1 MNKNEVAWTF
11 LDSANIITHSEGK
24 MLTLDDLR
32 TLDIVGIYFSAHWCP
47 PCLKLTPKLAQLYKD
62 IAATGKKFVI
72 VFVSSDKDYESF
84 LRHFRQMPWVALDY
98 KEKDLQNMLG
108 EAFRVESDSQYP
120 HADASRPENGQVH
133 DKRRRN
139 SCAWRSRISMAPLMG
154 ADLNRARPQLPARD
168 CDLCNK

>member
-1 MNKNEVAWTF
+1 M
-11 LDSANIITHSEGK
+11 
-24 MLTLDDLR
+24 
-32 TLDIVGIYFSAHWCP
+32 GIYFSAHWCP

-108 EAFRVESDSQYP
+108 EAFRVE
-120 HADASRPENGQVH
+120 
-133 DKRRRN
+133 
-139 SCAWRSRISMAPLMG
+139 RIPTLVLVDPKTGKFTTRGEEIAALGAAAFPWPL
-154 ADLNRARPQLPARD
+154 
-168 CDLCNK
+168 